1 MDNFENQ
8 DLGGLPVLK
17 KETPSQKKDLGG
29 LPILKKKEPT
39 PSGFSVTPSP
49 SQNLNT
55 DEYIEN
61 KNYAKFGTFEKMR
74 ANFGYLPELQTPIAS
89 AIKKDTQKD
98 ENTAAGIYNTLVGS
112 VKRLAGGV
120 AYMAEVGG
128 LVSGGRPEFAITRL
142 ANAENVRQKTEQFVE
157 KARSEKSSKGY
168 EQAMGKYDFTP
179 EPGGGLLSGVDA
191 NDFKAL
197 AFTAP
202 SQALDMVLGS
212 LTYGSS
218 FVAQSVSD
226 AANELNES
234 DAGKK
239 LNEPQKAIYIF
250 TQAAVQAALEKLSL
264 DLILKNTGLGKIA
277 KRKIANEITDEF
289 VSKGIKATA
298 KDIEEAA
305 FKKASTF
312 ANKVKR
318 VGFKAASGVVTEG
331 TTEGTQTAA
340 QEGIKLLTNKIVDKD
355 VFDEEDIIANLGK
368 NIINATIGGGAFGTA
383 AGGGVGV
390 FQNTNKAIRDEVAKA
405 GKKYFVNDTEVSE
418 AEFNA
423 ATGNKKAVSDITKIQ
438 DEISKQVEE
447 GNITP
452 QEAQAANITAQQYAE
467 IAGKIPTTVSPQDKY
482 RIIGGIEQREA
493 LNARKQQAYDELT
506 NLDPVFRKEKQDQI
520 DLIQAKID
528 ETNDYLEGIVSGKK
542 PEYKEKRG
550 MYFKVDSEG
559 NETPIN
565 KETYDLAKSI
575 REEDERK
582 AKEPVD
588 TTPAVIMPEENIPPQ
603 VIEPSKGPAVIMP
616 EENVPAETTVIR
628 PEQQGKGAAVIMPE
642 ANVAPEVA
650 ETVINKISKIDRSN
664 QTFPV
669 AEIQKANPNE
679 IDILQQVQNSDVI
692 KQAKIDQDLHDAV
705 QDTDRFSEEDK
716 LFLENDKKLKQRF
729 IDLIEGKNVSEKE
742 INEVVSELEKD
753 KEIHQTYLGMPE
765 NENTGSYIWHKHW
778 MSVYDGWIS
787 KLNDIKQITQQY
799 PTAKITPAAKP
810 EVKSKL
816 ESFKTKFAPQPKEV
830 SISAVSAAQKRV
842 NRQEAAKIA
851 PTDAR
856 GFALSWMNQSP
867 DALDWNSIKDLFG
880 GRRARLNVKEVT
892 PEEIAKRDYV
902 AEKEGDEKIGKNGK
916 IKGIDDVVS
925 DIWNNLPEG
934 LEDRITTEEI
944 KNELERLISEYP
956 TRADAAKALIQHE
969 GSLKGKSIEEQQLAF
984 EERKGVEEGEEIAPV
999 EIEGGFVP
1007 FVEGEEELPF
1017 AVQEA
1022 TTEEVAAMQ
1031 DIVKDYIDDGTTSLS
1046 EIKKAI
1052 AKELGYNTKKLRQTI
1067 EDAYTK
1073 YTTTEEAA
1081 VIEVKSGL
1089 LGRIGN
1095 AFGKMFG
1102 KEAQKPFISKDGK
1115 ALVAKA
1121 KNVAET
1127 GGRVS
1132 FQATLGNGETVTAK
1146 PVDASVVN
1154 GFYSPLELQI
1164 NQMKQDKM
1172 PAKQWL
1178 DKLRGEEAKWT
1189 GLSDWLT
1196 QQEGSLTKENIKNWL
1211 QDNQIEIN
1219 EIVKGNKDI
1228 TNEKDWDFDA
1238 IGDGVWKKTLD
1249 NGDEVVFDA
1258 SEGSGTVVVFIN
1270 SNEIGT
1276 VNYDDRSEIFEKV
1289 LDQGFIDQY
1298 LNLSDGLSST
1308 KYGKYTLEGDKED
1321 YKEILITYP
1330 TAPNVGPAV
1339 TFEQWNSNRRSR
1351 GEKEG
1356 TIEEY
1361 KKAGILYKSSHF
1373 DEKNILVH
1381 IRSDI
1386 RTDSKGNKIFFIE
1399 EVQSDWGQEGKK
1411 KGFTELSLNEIK
1423 RYDELKSIMPILSD
1437 AYRDIHQATG
1447 YAYKYDVSTSA
1458 EEFYKLSV
1466 KERKDKVNETHE
1478 KFQKRTNEFIDF
1490 LQKEIDKRNK
1500 KISDNIDEEL
1510 LLERGEYK
1518 LSKFLETVKN
1528 NREYIQASNE
1538 LEELNQKIKDLNRES
1553 VKLEEKNSTDS
1564 EMISSLNKDKDF
1576 DDFQYGLAINN
1587 SDLTFDKKEYDKITI
1602 EYNELKDKITQ
1613 GNIKKA
1619 PFVTKTNDWA
1629 KLGLKV
1635 ALKNAVRSGASK
1647 IAWTN
1652 GEQQNERYDL
1662 SKQVSY
1668 IEKVKESDINKE
1680 NNQFQVDISFP
1691 SGMINLFVNKDTN
1704 KIDYYLGNRIGDL
1717 ADKDLSDVIGKDM
1730 ADKVIEGEA
1739 KKYEGDGLRIGGKG
1753 MIGFYGSPKDNSL
1766 GILGDLAK
1774 SLYKQTPEKLTLD
1787 NYREQKLKEL
1797 QKELDEHTANKTA
1810 NFKARDFHLYQAE
1823 NETDIEE
1830 KEYAL
1835 SQADLYQKEGMES
1848 AAFEESVLKD
1858 IKRLGVEYQY
1868 SINIT
1873 PELKAQVE
1881 VGLPLFMANPSGA
1894 DILGFSFANR
1904 MYLNGEKLNPNTI
1917 IHEAGHI
1924 WVEWARTNAAEIY
1937 AKGMEL
1943 VEKSPYLQKAKNS
1956 KFYQE
1961 QAAKLGTE
1969 QEKEEYFKHEALAMA
1984 IGDKGAQ
1991 FVVESKKDAFKDWL
2005 KTLWN
2010 KIKSLTGFKDL
2021 TEEQF
2026 QNLTFEEFSKMAVKE
2041 ILGVENDLDKFQ
2053 AVRSM
2058 KKKKDFVKNKVRGE
2072 ANKRAIDD
2080 FEVDDMVKLI
2090 KADYDLQTLKNIR
2103 DAIQKRSAEEVLP
2116 SQPRK
2121 TRETRGERKRV
2132 EPRVEGDEATGEGE
2146 DAQPEGIEKD
2156 WEGAITIAANE
2167 ERRQMLG
2174 LPEYQRQKQSFEE
2187 WANKAIKMIKKGYN
2201 VEKLLDKMEKNN
2213 YVPTPE
2219 ENQIRKIYVAKLKSD
2234 YDKNPSAE
2242 LEKKLIRYTEINDIV
2257 NSAAGRQLRSL
2268 ADVTDPRETLADY
2281 VIAKMEANG
2290 VDELTDKQRKEVEK
2304 QYKEVKKKEEEK
2316 AAKFEINEEL
2326 NTQLLAEGEIQEV
2339 KKARKP
2345 YEKSRDYKAERKSV
2359 IEEIKRKWKEKG
2371 KPTDVLLAVPL
2382 PFSPTKAKQL
2392 YAIAPD
2398 VSKLMTLYVEEGV
2411 DNLKEITSRIYV
2423 DLRNEI
2429 DGLEEKDIQD
2439 VIAGR
2444 YKRQKPLLNQIQLK
2458 KAELKKEADLIA
2470 QIEDVMAGKMPTNEK
2485 AKIEQNQKLT
2495 NLRNQLRDIKKEF
2508 NYYDLSKLNSL
2519 KERNLKEIEELDEK
2533 IKNGNFEK
2541 QIKAP
2546 SFLENPQF
2554 KNKYPKEYD
2563 SYLTTAKELSD
2574 KKHEFEVL
2582 LAKDEVSK
2590 MNIREKI
2597 TKKWWPEF
2605 KSTLEGI
2612 KATADN
2618 SFIFIQL
2625 GPAIWQNPSL
2635 LPKVLNE
2642 QRKVIFNE
2650 GRFRKQ
2656 MLSIYEDKEFAN
2668 LIKVSGLDILDPQ
2681 SLREKLREEQLG
2693 GVDFLERGID
2703 IKGKKYKLSTLVKA
2717 PFERIAVTAGNY
2729 VRIRLF
2735 LEEVAHLQAQGKT
2748 IETHEK
2754 EYKEAARIA
2763 NELTARGEMSEEF
2776 QTGIFKTLAAF
2787 TWAPK
2792 MLASTLNLLGLG
2804 DIYNYALGR
2813 KGYYASLSPEL
2824 RKTAIAKMAT
2834 AITVPYLIMAAI
2846 ALDDDFE
2853 VDYDPRSVTFGQLK
2867 QISTGD
2873 SWNPYGRF
2881 TSVVRYLLLM
2891 MLGVRYINDE
2901 QSRADFKTETFKF
2914 FRGKM
2919 SPAYGLSLDLIF
2931 RETFDGQPLSF
2942 EEIAKDA
2949 VTPLALKDLKTYLQ
2963 DDGTLGLI
2971 TKGLPA
2977 ISGIKVGTEKQFNQ
2991 AKQPLEDIIKKHAR
3005 TDDTYY
3011 SFELK
3016 NPTTKEI
3023 ATKEQFEKFV
3033 KERDRLIAEKLT
3045 DLYNGYVITDS
3056 PNPVPFVSLEANEAS
3071 KKISTAKTE
3080 STKEAKEIVFG
3091 KKKKT
3096 VMERLIER
3104 KRRMLRR

>member
-8 DLGGLPVLK
+8 DLGGLPILK
-17 KETPSQKKDLGG
+17 KETPSQEKDLGG

-39 PSGFSVTPSP
+39 PSGFSVTPLP
-49 SQNLNT
+49 SQ
-55 DEYIEN
+55 D
-61 KNYAKFGTFEKMR
+61 KFKEGLAM
-74 ANFGYLPELQTPIAS
+74 AQSPIAS
-89 AIKKDTQKD
+89 AVKKDTQKD
-98 ENTAAGIYNTLVGS
+98 ENLAAGIYNTLVGS
-112 VKRLAGGV
+112 VKRLAGGA
-120 AYMAEVGG
+120 AYAGEVF
-128 LVSGGRPEFAITRL
+128 LGGRPEATITRL
-142 ANAENVRQKTEQFVE
+142 AGAENVRQKTEQFVE
-157 KARSEKSSKGY
+157 KARSEKSSKQY
-168 EQAMGKYDFTP
+168 EEAMGKYDFTP
-179 EPGGGLLSGVDA
+179 KPGGGLLSGVDA
-191 NDFKAL
+191 DDFKAL

-202 SQALDMVLGS
+202 SQAVDMILGG

-226 AANELNES
+226 AANELNQS
-234 DAGKK
+234 DSGKK
-239 LNEPQKAIYIF
+239 LNDAQKATYIF
-250 TQAAVQAALEKLSL
+250 TQAAVQAALEKVSL
-264 DLILKNTGLGKIA
+264 DLILKNTGLGKAA
-277 KRKIANEITDEF
+277 KQKIANEITDEF
-289 VSKGIKATA
+289 VKKGIKATA

-312 ANKVKR
+312 ANQAKR
-318 VGFKAASGVVTEG
+318 VGIKAVAGVATEG
-331 TTEGTQTAA
+331 ATEGTQTAA

-355 VFDEEDIIANLGK
+355 VFNEEDIIANLGK
-368 NIINATIGGGAFGTA
+368 NIINSSIGGAAFGGV

-423 ATGNKKAVSDITKIQ
+423 ATGNKKVVSDITKIQ

-506 NLDPVFRKEKQDQI
+506 TLDPVFRKEKQDQI

-588 TTPAVIMPEENIPPQ
+588 TAPSVIMPEENIAPE
-603 VIEPSKGPAVIMP
+603 VVEPTRPAVIMP
-616 EENVPAETTVIR
+616 EENVPAETTVIS
-628 PEQQGKGAAVIMPE
+628 PEQQGKGAAAIMPE

-650 ETVINKISKIDRSN
+650 ETVV
-664 QTFPV
+664 TEEVEPV
-669 AEIQKANPNE
+669 K
-679 IDILQQVQNSDVI
+679 V
-692 KQAKIDQDLHDAV
+692 
-705 QDTDRFSEEDK
+705 
-716 LFLENDKKLKQRF
+716 
-729 IDLIEGKNVSEKE
+729 
-742 INEVVSELEKD
+742 
-753 KEIHQTYLGMPE
+753 
-765 NENTGSYIWHKHW
+765 
-778 MSVYDGWIS
+778 
-787 KLNDIKQITQQY
+787 
-799 PTAKITPAAKP
+799 KP

-830 SISAVSAAQKRV
+830 SVSAVSAAQKRV

-934 LEDRITTEEI
+934 LEDRITTRDI
-944 KNELERLISEYP
+944 KDELERLISEYP

-1067 EDAYTK
+1067 EDAYNE
-1073 YTTTEEAA
+1073 YTTTAEAA
-1081 VIEVKSGL
+1081 VTEVKSGL
-1089 LGRIGN
+1089 LGRVGN

-1102 KEAQKPFISKDGK
+1102 KEAQKPFIAKDGK
-1115 ALVAKA
+1115 ALDAKA

-1127 GGRVS
+1127 GGRIS

-1189 GLSDWLT
+1189 GLSDWLS

-1219 EIVKGNKDI
+1219 EIVKGTPDVNDKSLWEYKP
-1228 TNEKDWDFDA
+1228 N
-1238 IGDGVWKKTLD
+1238 GDGVWTYAFD
-1249 NGDEVVFDA
+1249 GGSFIIDA
-1258 SEGSGTVVVFIN
+1258 SEGDNNARIYIVDSGGANEVGLIN
-1270 SNEIGT
+1270 YSDRDQILDMALERNTFE
-1276 VNYDDRSEIFEKV
+1276 NYIDDY
-1289 LDQGFIDQY
+1289 D
-1298 LNLSDGLSST
+1298 LNTT
-1308 KYGKYTLEGDKED
+1308 KYSKYTLEGDKED

-1330 TAPNVGPAV
+1330 KPPIDL
-1339 TFEQWNSNRRSR
+1339 TFDEWNENRKSW
-1351 GEKEG
+1351 GEEEG
-1356 TIEEY
+1356 TLEVY
-1361 KKAGILYKSSHF
+1361 KKTGILYRSNHF

-1381 IRSDI
+1381 VRSDI
-1386 RTDSKGNKIFFIE
+1386 RTDAKGNKIYFIE

-1423 RYDELKSIMPILSD
+1423 RYDELKSVMPILSD

-1510 LLERGEYK
+1510 LLEKKEYQ

-1538 LEELNQKIKDLNRES
+1538 LEELNQKIKNLNRES

-1576 DDFQYGLAINN
+1576 DDFQYGLAIKN

-1613 GNIKKA
+1613 GSIKKA

-1635 ALKNAVRSGASK
+1635 ALKNAIQSGASK
-1647 IAWTN
+1647 ISWTN

-1668 IEKVKESDINKE
+1668 IEKIKESDINKE
-1680 NNQFQVDISFP
+1680 NNQFQVDINFP
-1691 SGMINLFVNKDTN
+1691 AGMINLFVNKDTN

-1730 ADKVIEGEA
+1730 ADKIIEGEA

-1774 SLYKQTPEKLTLD
+1774 SLYKQTPEKITL
-1787 NYREQKLKEL
+1787 NIQEEKLKSL
-1797 QKELDEHTANKTA
+1797 QAELDEHTANKTSD
-1810 NFKARDFHLYQAE
+1810 FRMRDFHLNEAA
-1823 NETDIEE
+1823 NETDPEE
-1830 KEYAL
+1830 KQYNLTQVDYYEKRAM
-1835 SQADLYQKEGMES
+1835 QS
-1848 AAFEESVLKD
+1848 AAYEESVLRD

-1881 VGLPLFMANPSGA
+1881 IGLPLFMANPSGA

-1924 WVEWARTNAAEIY
+1924 WTEWVKNNDYNVY

-2053 AVRSM
+2053 AARSI
-2058 KKKKDFVKNKVRGE
+2058 KKKKDFVKSKVRGE

-2080 FEVDDMVKLI
+2080 FEVEDMVKLI
-2090 KADYDLQTLKNIR
+2090 KADYDLQTLKNIK

-2132 EPRVEGDEATGEGE
+2132 EPRVEGDETAREGE
-2146 DAQPEGIEKD
+2146 ATQPEGIEKD
-2156 WEGAITIAANE
+2156 WQGAITIAANE

-2174 LPEYQRQKQSFEE
+2174 LPEYERERESFEK
-2187 WANKAIKMIKKGYN
+2187 WTSNAIKAIKRGYN
-2201 VEKLLDKMEKNN
+2201 VDKLLDKMQKG

-2234 YDKNPSAE
+2234 YDKNPSTE
-2242 LEKKLIRYTEINDIV
+2242 LEKKLIKYTQLNDIA
-2257 NSAAGRQLRSL
+2257 NSQTGRALRSL
-2268 ADVTDPRETLADY
+2268 ADVADPRETLADF
-2281 VIAKMEANG
+2281 VISKMEANN
-2290 VDELTDKQRKEVEK
+2290 VDELTEKQRDQVKK
-2304 QYKEVKKKEEEK
+2304 QYEEVKKKEKDVE
-2316 AAKFEINEEL
+2316 AKLEINDEL
-2326 NTQLLAEGEIQEV
+2326 NAQLLAENAFKEE
-2339 KKARKP
+2339 KAKRKP
-2345 YEKSRDYKAERKSV
+2345 YQKTKDYKAERKSI
-2359 IEEIKRKWKEKG
+2359 IESIKQKWKDKD
-2371 KPTDVLLAVPL
+2371 KPSDVLMAL
-2382 PFSPTKAKQL
+2382 PFPVPTKKAQQL
-2392 YAIAPD
+2392 VAIAPD
-2398 VSKLMTLYVEEGV
+2398 VSKLMSSYIEEGV
-2411 DNLKEITSRIYV
+2411 DDLKEIVSRIYV

-2429 DGLEEKDIQD
+2429 DGLSEKDIFD

-2444 YKRQKPLLNQIQLK
+2444 YKKEKPLLSQLQFK
-2458 KAELKKEADLIA
+2458 KAELKKEAELIA
-2470 QIEDVMAGKMPTNEK
+2470 KIEDIMAGKMPTSEK

-2495 NLRNQLRDIKKEF
+2495 QLRNELRDLKKEIGF
-2508 NYYDLSKLNSL
+2508 YDLSKINSL
-2519 KERNLKEIEELDEK
+2519 KEKNLEKAKELDEK
-2533 IKNGNFEK
+2533 IQKGDFEK
-2541 QIKAP
+2541 EIRTP
-2546 SFLENPQF
+2546 SFLENTEF
-2554 KNKYPKEYD
+2554 KKKYPKEYD
-2563 SYLTTAKELSD
+2563 AYLESVKELTD
-2574 KKHEFEVL
+2574 KKHEFEIS
-2582 LAKDEVSK
+2582 LAKDELKGLTFRQKLVK
-2590 MNIREKI
+2590 R
-2597 TKKWWPEF
+2597 WGPEF
-2605 KSTLEGI
+2605 KNTLSAI

-2625 GPAIWQNPSL
+2625 GPAIWQNPLL

-2650 GRFRKQ
+2650 GRFRKEIVQ
-2656 MLSIYEDKEFAN
+2656 IFENKELAN
-2668 LIKVSGLDILDPQ
+2668 LIEVSGLDILDPQ
-2681 SLREKLREEQLG
+2681 TLRESLREEQLG
-2693 GVDFLERGID
+2693 GTDFLERSVE
-2703 IKGKKYKLSTLVKA
+2703 IKGKKYSLSTIIKA
-2717 PFERIAVTAGNY
+2717 PFERIAIAAGNY
-2729 VRIRLF
+2729 VRLKLF
-2735 LEEVAHLQAQGKT
+2735 LESVSHLEAQGKT

-2754 EYKEAARIA
+2754 EFKDAARVA
-2763 NELTARGEMSEEF
+2763 NELTSRGEMSEEF
-2776 QTGIFKTLAAF
+2776 KTGKLKTLSSLM
-2787 TWAPK
+2787 WAPK
-2792 MLASTLNLLGLG
+2792 MISSTLNLLGIG
-2804 DIYNYALGR
+2804 DAYNYALGR

-2824 RKTAIAKMAT
+2824 RKVAIGKMAT

-2867 QISTGD
+2867 QISTGK

-2881 TSVVRYLLLM
+2881 TSVVRYLILM
-2891 MLGVRYINDE
+2891 MLGVRYIADE
-2901 QSRADFKTETFKF
+2901 KMRADFKTETFKF

-2919 SPAYGLSLDLIF
+2919 APAYGLGLDLAF
-2931 RETFDGQPLSF
+2931 REGFDGQPLSF
-2942 EEIAKDA
+2942 NDVATDA
-2949 VTPLALKDLKTYLQ
+2949 VTPLALKDLKTYME
-2963 DDGTLGLI
+2963 DDGTWGLI
-2971 TKGLPA
+2971 TQGLPA
-2977 ISGIKVGTEKQFNQ
+2977 ITGIKVGTEKQFNQ

-3016 NPTTKEI
+3016 NPNTKET

-3071 KKISTAKTE
+3071 KQISTAKTE

-3104 KRRMLRR
+3104 KKRMLRR

>member
-1 MDNFENQ
+1 MANDADAESDFTA
-8 DLGGLPVLK
+8 DDIKKYKTLP
-17 KETPSQKKDLGG
+17 G
-29 LPILKKKEPT
+29 
-39 PSGFSVTPSP
+39 
-49 SQNLNT
+49 
-55 DEYIEN
+55 
-61 KNYAKFGTFEKMR
+61 FEKYGSRYNTVTLSEMGVDKSIVNAKQFADKLAAFDGPLKGLAKAIAR
-74 ANFGYLPELQTPIAS
+74 IPKLDKVKFEIADGYIPLGHI
-89 AIKKDTQKD
+89 
-98 ENTAAGIYNTLVGS
+98 TAAGSYGLDNQATWIWEDNGKVLRMGDTNENNYLVGIHELMHWVTMDS
-112 VKRLAGGV
+112 V
-120 AYMAEVGG
+120 MADTKN
-128 LVSGGRPEFAITRL
+128 PD
-142 ANAENVRQKTEQFVE
+142 
-157 KARSEKSSKGY
+157 Y
-168 EQAMGKYDFTP
+168 
-179 EPGGGLLSGVDA
+179 
-191 NDFKAL
+191 KAL
-197 AFTAP
+197 
-202 SQALDMVLGS
+202 
-212 LTYGSS
+212 
-218 FVAQSVSD
+218 
-226 AANELNES
+226 ER
-234 DAGKK
+234 
-239 LNEPQKAIYIF
+239 IYTFI
-250 TQAAVQAALEKLSL
+250 
-264 DLILKNTGLGKIA
+264 
-277 KRKIANEITDEF
+277 
-289 VSKGIKATA
+289 KG
-298 KDIEEAA
+298 D
-305 FKKASTF
+305 
-312 ANKVKR
+312 
-318 VGFKAASGVVTEG
+318 
-331 TTEGTQTAA
+331 
-340 QEGIKLLTNKIVDKD
+340 
-355 VFDEEDIIANLGK
+355 
-368 NIINATIGGGAFGTA
+368 
-383 AGGGVGV
+383 
-390 FQNTNKAIRDEVAKA
+390 
-405 GKKYFVNDTEVSE
+405 
-418 AEFNA
+418 
-423 ATGNKKAVSDITKIQ
+423 
-438 DEISKQVEE
+438 
-447 GNITP
+447 
-452 QEAQAANITAQQYAE
+452 
-467 IAGKIPTTVSPQDKY
+467 
-482 RIIGGIEQREA
+482 
-493 LNARKQQAYDELT
+493 
-506 NLDPVFRKEKQDQI
+506 
-520 DLIQAKID
+520 
-528 ETNDYLEGIVSGKK
+528 
-542 PEYKEKRG
+542 
-550 MYFKVDSEG
+550 
-559 NETPIN
+559 
-565 KETYDLAKSI
+565 
-575 REEDERK
+575 
-582 AKEPVD
+582 
-588 TTPAVIMPEENIPPQ
+588 
-603 VIEPSKGPAVIMP
+603 
-616 EENVPAETTVIR
+616 
-628 PEQQGKGAAVIMPE
+628 
-642 ANVAPEVA
+642 
-650 ETVINKISKIDRSN
+650 
-664 QTFPV
+664 
-669 AEIQKANPNE
+669 
-679 IDILQQVQNSDVI
+679 
-692 KQAKIDQDLHDAV
+692 
-705 QDTDRFSEEDK
+705 DRFT
-716 LFLENDKKLKQRF
+716 N
-729 IDLIEGKNVSEKE
+729 
-742 INEVVSELEKD
+742 INEE
-753 KEIHQTYLGMPE
+753 
-765 NENTGSYIWHKHW
+765 
-778 MSVYDGWIS
+778 
-787 KLNDIKQITQQY
+787 
-799 PTAKITPAAKP
+799 
-810 EVKSKL
+810 
-816 ESFKTKFAPQPKEV
+816 
-830 SISAVSAAQKRV
+830 
-842 NRQEAAKIA
+842 
-851 PTDAR
+851 
-856 GFALSWMNQSP
+856 
-867 DALDWNSIKDLFG
+867 
-880 GRRARLNVKEVT
+880 
-892 PEEIAKRDYV
+892 
-902 AEKEGDEKIGKNGK
+902 
-916 IKGIDDVVS
+916 
-925 DIWNNLPEG
+925 
-934 LEDRITTEEI
+934 
-944 KNELERLISEYP
+944 
-956 TRADAAKALIQHE
+956 
-969 GSLKGKSIEEQQLAF
+969 
-984 EERKGVEEGEEIAPV
+984 
-999 EIEGGFVP
+999 
-1007 FVEGEEELPF
+1007 
-1017 AVQEA
+1017 
-1022 TTEEVAAMQ
+1022 
-1031 DIVKDYIDDGTTSLS
+1031 
-1046 EIKKAI
+1046 
-1052 AKELGYNTKKLRQTI
+1052 
-1067 EDAYTK
+1067 
-1073 YTTTEEAA
+1073 
-1081 VIEVKSGL
+1081 
-1089 LGRIGN
+1089 
-1095 AFGKMFG
+1095 
-1102 KEAQKPFISKDGK
+1102 
-1115 ALVAKA
+1115 
-1121 KNVAET
+1121 
-1127 GGRVS
+1127 
-1132 FQATLGNGETVTAK
+1132 
-1146 PVDASVVN
+1146 
-1154 GFYSPLELQI
+1154 
-1164 NQMKQDKM
+1164 
-1172 PAKQWL
+1172 
-1178 DKLRGEEAKWT
+1178 
-1189 GLSDWLT
+1189 
-1196 QQEGSLTKENIKNWL
+1196 
-1211 QDNQIEIN
+1211 
-1219 EIVKGNKDI
+1219 
-1228 TNEKDWDFDA
+1228 
-1238 IGDGVWKKTLD
+1238 
-1249 NGDEVVFDA
+1249 
-1258 SEGSGTVVVFIN
+1258 
-1270 SNEIGT
+1270 
-1276 VNYDDRSEIFEKV
+1276 
-1289 LDQGFIDQY
+1289 
-1298 LNLSDGLSST
+1298 
-1308 KYGKYTLEGDKED
+1308 
-1321 YKEILITYP
+1321 
-1330 TAPNVGPAV
+1330 
-1339 TFEQWNSNRRSR
+1339 
-1351 GEKEG
+1351 
-1356 TIEEY
+1356 
-1361 KKAGILYKSSHF
+1361 
-1373 DEKNILVH
+1373 
-1381 IRSDI
+1381 
-1386 RTDSKGNKIFFIE
+1386 
-1399 EVQSDWGQEGKK
+1399 
-1411 KGFTELSLNEIK
+1411 
-1423 RYDELKSIMPILSD
+1423 
-1437 AYRDIHQATG
+1437 
-1447 YAYKYDVSTSA
+1447 
-1458 EEFYKLSV
+1458 
-1466 KERKDKVNETHE
+1466 
-1478 KFQKRTNEFIDF
+1478 
-1490 LQKEIDKRNK
+1490 
-1500 KISDNIDEEL
+1500 
-1510 LLERGEYK
+1510 
-1518 LSKFLETVKN
+1518 
-1528 NREYIQASNE
+1528 
-1538 LEELNQKIKDLNRES
+1538 
-1553 VKLEEKNSTDS
+1553 
-1564 EMISSLNKDKDF
+1564 
-1576 DDFQYGLAINN
+1576 
-1587 SDLTFDKKEYDKITI
+1587 
-1602 EYNELKDKITQ
+1602 
-1613 GNIKKA
+1613 
-1619 PFVTKTNDWA
+1619 
-1629 KLGLKV
+1629 
-1635 ALKNAVRSGASK
+1635 
-1647 IAWTN
+1647 
-1652 GEQQNERYDL
+1652 
-1662 SKQVSY
+1662 
-1668 IEKVKESDINKE
+1668 
-1680 NNQFQVDISFP
+1680 
-1691 SGMINLFVNKDTN
+1691 
-1704 KIDYYLGNRIGDL
+1704 
-1717 ADKDLSDVIGKDM
+1717 
-1730 ADKVIEGEA
+1730 
-1739 KKYEGDGLRIGGKG
+1739 
-1753 MIGFYGSPKDNSL
+1753 
-1766 GILGDLAK
+1766 
-1774 SLYKQTPEKLTLD
+1774 EKLTLA
-1787 NYREQKLKEL
+1787 NYGVYDFQEFMAEILVNPEFRANI
-1797 QKELDEHTANKTA
+1797 DDITAANKKE
-1810 NFKARDFHLYQAE
+1810 FLKGFEKGSSFGKDF
-1823 NETDIEE
+1823 D
-1830 KEYAL
+1830 
-1835 SQADLYQKEGMES
+1835 ES
-1848 AAFEESVLKD
+1848 G
-1858 IKRLGVEYQY
+1858 LGVAIYNAIVRAIEKMLGTYGERIDFDKSLMDNAVDL
-1868 SINIT
+1868 SIKTFLKSGNT
-1873 PELKAQVE
+1873 PSKIN
-1881 VGLPLFMANPSGA
+1881 FMADENA
-1894 DILGFSFANR
+1894 EIIGFTYNNR
-1904 MYLNGEKLNPNTI
+1904 MYLNGSALNPNTP

-1924 WVEWARTNAAEIY
+1924 WVEWTKTNDPKIY

-1943 VEKSPYLQKAKNS
+1943 VKNSPYFKKAKES
-1956 KFYQE
+1956 KFYQK
-1961 QAAKLGTE
+1961 QANNLPE
-1969 QEKEEYFKHEALAMA
+1969 NQREDYYSNEALAMA

-2058 KKKKDFVKNKVRGE
+2058 KKKKDFVKGKVRGE

-2121 TRETRGERKRV
+2121 TREARGERKRV
-2132 EPRVEGDEATGEGE
+2132 EPRVEGDEAAGEGE

-2187 WANKAIKMIKKGYN
+2187 WTNKAIKMIKRGYN

-2444 YKRQKPLLNQIQLK
+2444 YKRQKPLLSQIQLK

-2563 SYLTTAKELSD
+2563 SYLTTAKELSE

-2650 GRFRKQ
+2650 GRFRKE

-2735 LEEVAHLQAQGKT
+2735 LEEVAHLQAEGKT

-2754 EYKEAARIA
+2754 EFKDAARIA
-2763 NELTARGEMSEEF
+2763 NELTSRGEMSEEF

-3005 TDDTYY
+3005 TDDTFY

-3071 KKISTAKTE
+3071 KQISTAKTE

-3091 KKKKT
+3091 KKKKSA
-3096 VMERLIER
+3096 MERRIER
-3104 KRRMLRR
+3104 LKRKFRR

>member
-98 ENTAAGIYNTLVGS
+98 ENTAAGVYNTLVGS
-112 VKRLAGGV
+112 IKRLAGGV
-120 AYMAEVGG
+120 AYAGEVF
-128 LVSGGRPEFAITRL
+128 LGGRPEATITRL
-142 ANAENVRQKTEQFVE
+142 AGAANAQQKTEQFIE
-157 KARSEKSSKGY
+157 KARSEKSSKQY
-168 EQAMGKYDFTP
+168 EEAMGKYDFTP
-179 EPGGGLLSGVDA
+179 KPGGGLLSGVDA
-191 NDFKAL
+191 DDFRAL
-197 AFTAP
+197 VFTGP
-202 SQALDMVLGS
+202 SQALDLVLGG

-218 FVAQSVSD
+218 FVAQSISD
-226 AANELNES
+226 AANEINQS
-234 DAGKK
+234 DSGKK
-239 LNEPQKAIYIF
+239 LNDAQKATYIF
-250 TQAAVQAALEKLSL
+250 TQAAVQAALEKVSL
-264 DLILKNTGLGKIA
+264 DLILKNTGLGKAA
-277 KRKIANEITDEF
+277 KQKIANEITDEF
-289 VSKGIKATA
+289 VKKGIKATA

-312 ANKVKR
+312 ANKAKR
-318 VGFKAASGVVTEG
+318 VGIKAVAGVATEG

-355 VFDEEDIIANLGK
+355 VFNEDDIIANLGK
-368 NIINATIGGGAFGTA
+368 NIINSSIGGAAFGGVV
-383 AGGGVGV
+383 GGGVGV

-423 ATGNKKAVSDITKIQ
+423 ATGNKKVVSDITKIQ

-603 VIEPSKGPAVIMP
+603 VVEPSKGPAVIMP
-616 EENVPAETTVIR
+616 QENVPAETTVIS

-650 ETVINKISKIDRSN
+650 ETVV
-664 QTFPV
+664 TEEVAPV
-669 AEIQKANPNE
+669 K
-679 IDILQQVQNSDVI
+679 V
-692 KQAKIDQDLHDAV
+692 
-705 QDTDRFSEEDK
+705 
-716 LFLENDKKLKQRF
+716 
-729 IDLIEGKNVSEKE
+729 
-742 INEVVSELEKD
+742 
-753 KEIHQTYLGMPE
+753 
-765 NENTGSYIWHKHW
+765 
-778 MSVYDGWIS
+778 
-787 KLNDIKQITQQY
+787 
-799 PTAKITPAAKP
+799 KP

-956 TRADAAKALIQHE
+956 TRADAARALIQHE

-984 EERKGVEEGEEIAPV
+984 EERKGIEEGEEMAPV
-999 EIEGGFVP
+999 ELEGGFVP
-1007 FVEGEEELPF
+1007 FEEDMDIEGMEEPPF

-1073 YTTTEEAA
+1073 YTITEEAA

-1115 ALVAKA
+1115 ALVAKLKDIREDVRFQIEAGFRGTNDMPVAYRYDTDKVARERFDIPKLKKIGEGSDRVVFDLKDGKVLKIA
-1121 KNVAET
+1121 KTPRGLEQNIYEGDYYLAGTILPETFERGLNYVVVEKISPAITRTIDLGIADINIESDKKGIGKLNDLLKKLKQFTQKDFDNHNGDLQDVLAEYDLT
-1127 GGRVS
+1127 DIMNYDVIWND
-1132 FQATLGNGETVTAK
+1132 FTAK
-1146 PVDASVVN
+1146 RNWGLKDGEPLHLDGGTFGGIQMLDRFKGEKPLSDPEFRDIYNRSKNAKIENKDVDKFTKFMANPNASLFNKISIAGEDISEVLD
-1154 GFYSPLELQI
+1154 YLPDS
-1164 NQMKQDKM
+1164 QMFL
-1172 PAKQWL
+1172 L
-1178 DKLRGEEAKWT
+1178 DPIQSAMNLNEKLRGN
-1189 GLSDWLT
+1189 
-1196 QQEGSLTKENIKNWL
+1196 QFNVPIKNL
-1211 QDNQIEIN
+1211 
-1219 EIVKGNKDI
+1219 
-1228 TNEKDWDFDA
+1228 
-1238 IGDGVWKKTLD
+1238 
-1249 NGDEVVFDA
+1249 
-1258 SEGSGTVVVFIN
+1258 
-1270 SNEIGT
+1270 
-1276 VNYDDRSEIFEKV
+1276 R
-1289 LDQGFIDQY
+1289 
-1298 LNLSDGLSST
+1298 
-1308 KYGKYTLEGDKED
+1308 
-1321 YKEILITYP
+1321 
-1330 TAPNVGPAV
+1330 
-1339 TFEQWNSNRRSR
+1339 
-1351 GEKEG
+1351 
-1356 TIEEY
+1356 
-1361 KKAGILYKSSHF
+1361 
-1373 DEKNILVH
+1373 KNILNSINNAIEFNQNDLSRLKTKIISKEGDVQQTFANRVSK
-1381 IRSDI
+1381 IETRIDKLKYYRDLIDNNLLKTEDI
-1386 RTDSKGNKIFFIE
+1386 SINGKPLASFPKFMAADLSRGVEKQKIIDKAKQDGTFMKAPNGKKSNLNEEQWVSVRTKEFKNWFGDWEGDSKNSSKVVDDNGEPKVIFHGTNVNFDKFDKE
-1399 EVQSDWGQEGKK
+1399 KLGSKNWMADSAYTGFFFAGDEKTSQAYVGMNNADWMG
-1411 KGFTELSLNEIK
+1411 LSLGE
-1423 RYDELKSIMPILSD
+1423 SPILTNVVNKYKSELESAEKAIKEVSD
-1437 AYRDIHQATG
+1437 AEIEKARRKH
-1447 YAYKYDVSTSA
+1447 
-1458 EEFYKLSV
+1458 EEFIAPVVEKLRNNGFEESFI
-1466 KERKDKVNETHE
+1466 KEFAE
-1478 KFQKRTNEFIDF
+1478 FKRIGSEVFNNI
-1490 LQKEIDKRNK
+1490 NK
-1500 KISDNIDEEL
+1500 
-1510 LLERGEYK
+1510 
-1518 LSKFLETVKN
+1518 
-1528 NREYIQASNE
+1528 
-1538 LEELNQKIKDLNRES
+1538 
-1553 VKLEEKNSTDS
+1553 
-1564 EMISSLNKDKDF
+1564 
-1576 DDFQYGLAINN
+1576 
-1587 SDLTFDKKEYDKITI
+1587 
-1602 EYNELKDKITQ
+1602 
-1613 GNIKKA
+1613 
-1619 PFVTKTNDWA
+1619 
-1629 KLGLKV
+1629 
-1635 ALKNAVRSGASK
+1635 
-1647 IAWTN
+1647 
-1652 GEQQNERYDL
+1652 
-1662 SKQVSY
+1662 
-1668 IEKVKESDINKE
+1668 INKE
-1680 NNQFQVDISFP
+1680 NGNAKKLDDVKEKIFKEVEKGWLEEKGLEPI
-1691 SGMINLFVNKDTN
+1691 ILKLFLNIRNPFVFNFKNNEDTEGLTE
-1704 KIDYYLGNRIGDL
+1704 KIKAAKLLGNDGVIFNNL
-1717 ADKDLSDVIGKDM
+1717 ADGAEVDDIFVAFEPNQIKSAEKNTGTYAIDDERINFMSD
-1730 ADKVIEGEA
+1730 
-1739 KKYEGDGLRIGGKG
+1739 
-1753 MIGFYGSPKDNSL
+1753 S
-1766 GILGDLAK
+1766 GILGFT
-1774 SLYKQTPEKLTLD
+1774 YK
-1787 NYREQKLKEL
+1787 
-1797 QKELDEHTANKTA
+1797 NK
-1810 NFKARDFHLYQAE
+1810 
-1823 NETDIEE
+1823 
-1830 KEYAL
+1830 
-1835 SQADLYQKEGMES
+1835 
-1848 AAFEESVLKD
+1848 
-1858 IKRLGVEYQY
+1858 
-1868 SINIT
+1868 
-1873 PELKAQVE
+1873 
-1881 VGLPLFMANPSGA
+1881 
-1894 DILGFSFANR
+1894 

-1924 WVEWARTNAAEIY
+1924 WVEWTKTNDPKIY

-1943 VEKSPYLQKAKNS
+1943 VEGSPYLKKVKDS
-1956 KFYQE
+1956 KFYQQ
-1961 QAAKLGTE
+1961 QAENMTDA
-1969 QEKEEYFKHEALAMA
+1969 EKADYFKNEALAMA

-2058 KKKKDFVKNKVRGE
+2058 KKKKDFVKGKVRGE

-2080 FEVDDMVKLI
+2080 FDVEDMVKLI
-2090 KADYDLQTLKNIR
+2090 KADYDLQTLKNIK

-2121 TRETRGERKRV
+2121 TREARGERKRV
-2132 EPRVEGDEATGEGE
+2132 EPRVEGDEAAGEGE

-2187 WANKAIKMIKKGYN
+2187 WTNKAIKMIKKGYN

-2444 YKRQKPLLNQIQLK
+2444 YKRQKPLLSQIQLK

-2625 GPAIWQNPSL
+2625 GPSIWQNPSL

-3071 KKISTAKTE
+3071 KQISTAKTE

-3091 KKKKT
+3091 KKKKS

>member
-8 DLGGLPVLK
+8 DLGGLPILK
-17 KETPSQKKDLGG
+17 KETPSQEKDLGG
-29 LPILKKKEPT
+29 LPILKKKESI
-39 PSGFSVTPSP
+39 PSGFSVTPLP
-49 SQNLNT
+49 SQDKFQQGLAM
-55 DEYIEN
+55 
-61 KNYAKFGTFEKMR
+61 AKS
-74 ANFGYLPELQTPIAS
+74 PIAS
-89 AIKKDTQKD
+89 AVKKDTQKD
-98 ENTAAGIYNTLVGS
+98 ENLAAGLYNTLVGS
-112 VKRLAGGV
+112 IKRLAGGA
-120 AYMAEVGG
+120 AYAGE
-128 LVSGGRPEFAITRL
+128 LFLGGRPETTITRL
-142 ANAENVRQKTEQFVE
+142 ASAENARQKTEQFVE
-157 KARSEKSSKGY
+157 KARSEKSSKQF
-168 EQAMGKYDFTP
+168 EESMGKYDFTP
-179 EPGGGLLSGVDA
+179 KPGGGLLSGVDA
-191 NDFKAL
+191 EDFKAL

-202 SQALDMVLGS
+202 SQAFDMVLGG

-218 FVAQSVSD
+218 FVAQSISD
-226 AANELNES
+226 AASEINQS

-239 LNEPQKAIYIF
+239 LNDAQKATYIF
-250 TQAAVQAALEKLSL
+250 TQAAVQAALEKVSL
-264 DLILKNTGLGKIA
+264 DLILKNTGLGKAA
-277 KRKIANEITDEF
+277 KQKIANEITDEF
-289 VSKGIKATA
+289 VKKGIKATA

-312 ANKVKR
+312 ANQAKR
-318 VGFKAASGVVTEG
+318 VGIKAVAGVATEG
-331 TTEGTQTAA
+331 TTEGAQTAA

-355 VFDEEDIIANLGK
+355 VFNEEDIIANLGK
-368 NIINATIGGGAFGTA
+368 NIINASVGGAAFGGV

-405 GKKYFVNDTEVSE
+405 GKKYFVDGAEVSE
-418 AEFNA
+418 AEFNK
-423 ATGNKKAVSDITKIQ
+423 ATGNKNVVSDITNIQ
-438 DEISKQVEE
+438 KEISKQVEE

-482 RIIGGIEQREA
+482 KIIGGIEQREA

-588 TTPAVIMPEENIPPQ
+588 TAPAVIMPEENVAPE
-603 VIEPSKGPAVIMP
+603 VVEPSKGPAVIMP
-616 EENVPAETTVIR
+616 QENIPAETIEIK

-642 ANVAPEVA
+642 ANVASEVA
-650 ETVINKISKIDRSN
+650 ETVV
-664 QTFPV
+664 T
-669 AEIQKANPNE
+669 
-679 IDILQQVQNSDVI
+679 
-692 KQAKIDQDLHDAV
+692 
-705 QDTDRFSEEDK
+705 EEVK
-716 LFLENDKKLKQRF
+716 
-729 IDLIEGKNVSEKE
+729 
-742 INEVVSELEKD
+742 
-753 KEIHQTYLGMPE
+753 
-765 NENTGSYIWHKHW
+765 
-778 MSVYDGWIS
+778 
-787 KLNDIKQITQQY
+787 
-799 PTAKITPAAKP
+799 PTEAKP

-816 ESFKTKFAPQPKEV
+816 EAFKTKFAPQPKEV
-830 SISAVSAAQKRV
+830 SVSGVKAADKRV
-842 NRQEAAKIA
+842 FRQQAAKIA
-851 PTDAR
+851 PTNAR
-856 GFALSWMNQSP
+856 GFALQWMNQSP
-867 DALDWNSIKDLFG
+867 DVIDWNSIKDLFG
-880 GRRARLNVKEVT
+880 GRRAKLNVKEVT

-902 AEKEGDEKIGKNGK
+902 AQKDVEGEG
-916 IKGIDDVVS
+916 IKTLNSVVN

-934 LEDRITTEEI
+934 YEDKITTQDIKDEI
-944 KNELERLISEYP
+944 EGLISEYP
-956 TRADAAKALIQHE
+956 TRADAARALVE
-969 GSLKGKSIEEQQLAF
+969 MTKGEKGKTLEEQQLAF
-984 EERKGVEEGEEIAPV
+984 EERRGIEEEGGEEIVP
-999 EIEGGFVP
+999 INLEGAFVP
-1007 FVEGEEELPF
+1007 FEEGDEELPF
-1017 AVQEA
+1017 AVEEP
-1022 TTEEVAAMQ
+1022 TTEEVAQMQ
-1031 DIVKDYIDDGTTSLS
+1031 DIVKDYIDDGTTSLT

-1067 EDAYTK
+1067 DDAYNEYTK
-1073 YTTTEEAA
+1073 TTEAA
-1081 VIEVKSGL
+1081 LPEVKSGL
-1089 LGRIGN
+1089 LGRVGN
-1095 AFGKMFG
+1095 AMKKMFP
-1102 KEAQKPFISKDGK
+1102 KDSQKPFIAKDGK
-1115 ALVAKA
+1115 ALDAKA

-1146 PVDASVVN
+1146 PVDASIVN

-1189 GLSDWLT
+1189 GLSDWLS
-1196 QQEGSLTKENIKNWL
+1196 QQEGSLTKEEIKNWL

-1228 TNEKDWDFDA
+1228 TNEKEWDFDPF
-1238 IGDGVWKKTLD
+1238 GDGVWKKTLD

-1258 SEGSGTVVVFIN
+1258 SEGSGTVIIFVN
-1270 SNEIGT
+1270 SNEIGI

-1330 TAPNVGPAV
+1330 KPPIDL
-1339 TFEQWNSNRRSR
+1339 TFDEWNEKRKSW
-1351 GEKEG
+1351 GEEEG
-1356 TIEEY
+1356 TLELY
-1361 KKAGILYKSSHF
+1361 KKTGILYRSNHF

-1381 IRSDI
+1381 VRSDI
-1386 RTDSKGNKIFFIE
+1386 RTDANGNKIYFIE

-1423 RYDELKSIMPILSD
+1423 RYDELKSVMPILSD

-1510 LLERGEYK
+1510 LLEKKEYQ
-1518 LSKFLETVKN
+1518 LSKFLETVKS
-1528 NREYIQASNE
+1528 NREFIQATNE
-1538 LEELNQKIKDLNRES
+1538 LEELDARVRVLNQES
-1553 VKLEEKNSTDS
+1553 VKLEEKNNTDS
-1564 EMISSLNKDKDF
+1564 EMVSSLNKDKDF
-1576 DDFQYGLAINN
+1576 DDFQYGLAIKN

-1613 GNIKKA
+1613 GSIKKA

-1635 ALKNAVRSGASK
+1635 ALKNAIQSGASK

-1662 SKQVSY
+1662 SKQVDY
-1668 IEKVKESDINKE
+1668 IEKIKESDINKE

-1691 SGMINLFVNKDTN
+1691 AGMINLFVNKDTN

-1730 ADKVIEGEA
+1730 ADKIIEGED

-1753 MIGFYGSPKDNSL
+1753 MIGFYGSPKENSL

-1774 SLYKQTPEKLTLD
+1774 SLYKQTPEKLILD
-1787 NYREQKLKEL
+1787 NYREEKLKSL
-1797 QKELDEHTANKTA
+1797 QAELDEYSANKTSD
-1810 NFKARDFHLYQAE
+1810 FRMRDYYLEEAQSQ
-1823 NETDIEE
+1823 TDKEE
-1830 KEYAL
+1830 KELMLLKVDYHGKRAKNNAEL
-1835 SQADLYQKEGMES
+1835 
-1848 AAFEESVLKD
+1848 EESVLRE
-1858 IKRLGVEYQY
+1858 IKKLGIEYQY

-1873 PELKAQVE
+1873 PELKAQVK
-1881 VGLPLFMANPSGA
+1881 VGLPLFMANPSGT

-1924 WVEWARTNAAEIY
+1924 WTEWTRNNDPKIY
-1937 AKGMEL
+1937 QKGMEL
-1943 VEKSPYLQKAKNS
+1943 IEGSPYLKKAKNS

-1961 QAAKLGTE
+1961 QAAKLTTE

-1991 FVVESKKDAFKDWL
+1991 FVVESKKDGFKDWL

-2010 KIKSLTGFKDL
+2010 KIKSLTGFRDL

-2058 KKKKDFVKNKVRGE
+2058 KKKKDFVKGKVRGE

-2080 FEVDDMVKLI
+2080 FEVEDMVKLI
-2090 KADYDLQTLKNIR
+2090 KADYDLQTLKNIK

-2121 TRETRGERKRV
+2121 IGERRGERKRV
-2132 EPRVEGDEATGEGE
+2132 EPRVEGDEAAGEGE
-2146 DAQPEGIEKD
+2146 ATPTEDVEKE
-2156 WEGAITIAANE
+2156 WQGAITIAANE

-2174 LPEYQRQKQSFEE
+2174 LPEYQREKQSFEE
-2187 WANKAIKMIKKGYN
+2187 WTNKAIKMIKRGYN
-2201 VEKLLDKMEKNN
+2201 VEKLLDKIEKG
-2213 YVPTPE
+2213 YSPSPE

-2234 YDKNPSAE
+2234 YDANPTPE
-2242 LEKKLIRYTEINDIV
+2242 LEKKLIRYTQLNDIV
-2257 NSAAGRQLRSL
+2257 NSQLGRQLRSL
-2268 ADVTDPRETLADY
+2268 ADVTEPRQTLADF
-2281 VIAKMEANG
+2281 VISKMEANN
-2290 VDELTDKQRKEVEK
+2290 VDELTEKQRKQVEK
-2304 QYKEVKKKEEEK
+2304 QYEEIKKKEEDVE
-2316 AAKFEINEEL
+2316 AKLEINDEL
-2326 NTQLLAEGEIQEV
+2326 NAQLLAETVFKEE
-2339 KKARKP
+2339 KAKRKP
-2345 YEKSRDYKAERKSV
+2345 YQKTKDYKADRKSI
-2359 IEEIKRKWKEKG
+2359 IESIKQKWKDKD
-2371 KPTDVLLAVPL
+2371 KPTDVLMAL
-2382 PFSPTKAKQL
+2382 PFPVPTKKAQQL
-2392 YAIAPD
+2392 VAIAPD
-2398 VSKLMTLYVEEGV
+2398 VSKLMASYIEEGV
-2411 DNLKEITSRIYV
+2411 DDLKEIVSRIYV

-2429 DGLEEKDIQD
+2429 DGLSEKDIFD

-2444 YKRQKPLLNQIQLK
+2444 YKKEKPLLTQLQLK
-2458 KAELKKEADLIA
+2458 KAELKKEAELIA
-2470 QIEDVMAGKMPTNEK
+2470 KIEDIMAGNMPTNEK
-2485 AKIEQNQKLT
+2485 AKIEQNQRIT
-2495 NLRNQLRDIKKEF
+2495 QLRNELRDLKKEVGF
-2508 NYYDLSKLNSL
+2508 YDLSKINSL
-2519 KERNLKEIEELDEK
+2519 KEKNLEKIKEIDEK
-2533 IKNGNFEK
+2533 IQKGDFEK
-2541 QIKAP
+2541 AIKAP
-2546 SFLENPQF
+2546 SFLENPEF
-2554 KNKYPKEYD
+2554 RKKYPKEYEAYIQ
-2563 SYLTTAKELSD
+2563 SVKELSD
-2574 KKHEFEVL
+2574 KKHEFEVS
-2582 LAKDEVSK
+2582 LAKDELKGLTFRDKLVK
-2590 MNIREKI
+2590 R
-2597 TKKWWPEF
+2597 WGPEF
-2605 KSTLEGI
+2605 KNTLSAI

-2625 GPAIWQNPSL
+2625 GPAIWQNPLL

-2650 GRFRKQ
+2650 GRFKREIVQ
-2656 MLSIYEDKEFAN
+2656 IFENKELAN
-2668 LIKVSGLDILDPQ
+2668 LIEVSGLDILDPQ
-2681 SLREKLREEQLG
+2681 TLRESLREEQLG
-2693 GVDFLERGID
+2693 GTDFLERSVE
-2703 IKGKKYKLSTLVKA
+2703 IKGKKYSLATIIKA
-2717 PFERIAVTAGNY
+2717 PFERIAIAAGNY
-2729 VRIRLF
+2729 VRLKLF
-2735 LEEVAHLQAQGKT
+2735 LESVSHLEAQGKT

-2754 EYKEAARIA
+2754 EFKDAARIA
-2763 NELTARGEMSEEF
+2763 NELTSRGEMSEEF
-2776 QTGIFKTLAAF
+2776 KTGKLKTLSSLM
-2787 TWAPK
+2787 WAPK
-2792 MLASTLNLLGLG
+2792 MISSTLNLLGIG
-2804 DIYNYALGR
+2804 DAYNWALGR

-2824 RKTAIAKMAT
+2824 RKVAISKMAI

-2867 QISTGD
+2867 QLSTGE

-2881 TSVVRYLLLM
+2881 TSVVRYIILM
-2891 MLGVRYINDE
+2891 LMGVRYIGDE
-2901 QSRADFKTETFKF
+2901 KMRADFKTETFKF

-2919 SPAYGLSLDLIF
+2919 APAYGLALDLAF
-2931 RETFDGQPLSF
+2931 REGFDGQPLSF
-2942 EEIAKDA
+2942 EDVAKDA
-2949 VTPLALKDLKTYLQ
+2949 ITPLALKDLKTYME
-2963 DDGTLGLI
+2963 DDGTWGLI

-2991 AKQPLEDIIKKHAR
+2991 AKQPLEDVIKKHAR
-3005 TDDTYY
+3005 TDATYY

-3016 NPTTKEI
+3016 NPSTKEI
-3023 ATKEQFEKFV
+3023 ATKEQFNKFV

-3056 PNPVPFVSLEANEAS
+3056 PNPVPFVSLEANEAG
-3071 KKISTAKTE
+3071 KQISTAKSE
-3080 STKEAKEIVFG
+3080 ATKEAKEAVFG

-3096 VMERLIER
+3096 AMERLIER